1 MIQKKTENLST
12 THQQHQSK
20 MRSAIIAAAAFAA
33 SAVAVPYV
41 KQRDVVTDTKVNMVY
56 VTTYV
61 TVTGGAEPTAEV
73 QKHYGHP
80 KKPKWWGK
88 PHGHK
93 TTTTVESAPAPTYS
107 QPAGTWSEPAA
118 PPSSP
123 ASSPANTW
131 SQPPRSAPA
140 SAPTDYSEK
149 VVLHHNIHRANH
161 SAPDIAWDT
170 NLAASAQQV
179 ADSCVYAHNV

>member
-1 MIQKKTENLST
+1 
-12 THQQHQSK
+12 

-41 KQRDVVTDTKVNMVY
+41 KQRDVVIDTTVDMVY

-61 TVTGGAEPTAEV
+61 TVTGGAAEPTAQV
-73 QKHYGHP
+73 QQHYGHP

-88 PHGHK
+88 PQGHK
-93 TTTTVESAPAPTYS
+93 TTTTTVEQSSPAPTYS
-107 QPAGTWSEPAA
+107 QPADTWSSPATS
-118 PPSSP
+118 PSSP
-123 ASSPANTW
+123 ASSPT
-131 SQPPRSAPA
+131 SSPPRSAPA

-149 VVLHHNIHRANH
+149 VILHHNVHRANH
-161 SAPDIAWDT
+161 SAPDVAWDD

>member
-1 MIQKKTENLST
+1 
-12 THQQHQSK
+12 

-41 KQRDVVTDTKVNMVY
+41 KPRDVVIDTKVDMVY

-61 TVTGGAEPTAEV
+61 TVTGGAAEPTAQV
-73 QKHYGHP
+73 QQHYGHP

-93 TTTTVESAPAPTYS
+93 TKTTVEQSAPAPTYS
-107 QPAGTWSEPAA
+107 QPANTW
-118 PPSSP
+118 SSP
-123 ASSPANTW
+123 AASPPAT
-131 SQPPRSAPA
+131 SPVRSAPA

-149 VVLHHNIHRANH
+149 VVLHHNVHRANH
-161 SAPDIAWDT
+161 SAPDIAWDD